1 MQLKHQYT
9 IALMMAISSAN
20 VVADTETKL
29 FLDDLVVTGT
39 RDETALSHLAGNT
52 GKVAE
57 AEIDLLNADHIEESL
72 SRVSGVNIQRG
83 NGAESLVALRSP
95 VLTGP
100 GAAGAFLFR
109 YFRDFHVG

>member
-1 MQLKHQYT
+1 
-9 IALMMAISSAN
+9 
-20 VVADTETKL
+20 
-29 FLDDLVVTGT
+29 
-39 RDETALSHLAGNT
+39 LAGNT